1 MAGRLAAPWPGGHD
15 EPSCLGQMIELM
27 MLNAATDAVVRSY
40 YAASVPAPAPA
51 TPLAGDI
58 NCDVCVVGGGL
69 TGLTA
74 ALELAE
80 RGLQVVLLESMHIG
94 WGASGRSGGQLIFGY
109 ACEMQTLAALTSP
122 TAARQLWQF
131 SLDGLAGVRA
141 RVLRHA
147 IDCDW
152 ADGQLHVAIK
162 PRQRAELHA
171 YRAHLERDY
180 GYAGLQFLDAEAL
193 AGHIHSPRYC
203 AGLFDSRGAHVHPLK
218 YTLGLAAAA
227 RAAGVSIFEGTRAL
241 RLTRGAAPR
250 VHCAQGEVRARQI
263 VLAGNAYLGA
273 LVPELARK
281 IMPVGTYIVASAP
294 LGAELAQACLPTN
307 AAVTDINFVLD
318 YFRLSAD
325 HRMLFGG
332 RVSYSK
338 IPPPNLAGSM
348 RRRMVRVFPQLA
360 QVPVEYAWGGYVD
373 ITMNRAPHFGR
384 LDNTLYFAQGFS
396 GHGMAATGL
405 AGTVLAEAIAGDLQ
419 RLDVFARIPHR
430 DFPGGPLLRM
440 PSLVAAMTYYRL
452 RDLL

>member
-1 MAGRLAAPWPGGHD
+1 
-15 EPSCLGQMIELM
+15 
-27 MLNAATDAVVRSY
+27 MLNAATDAMVRSY
-40 YAASVPAPAPA
+40 YAASVPAPTPA
-51 TPLAGDI
+51 VPLAGDVD
-58 NCDVCVVGGGL
+58 CDVCVVGGGL

-80 RGLQVVLLESMHIG
+80 RGFQVVLLESMHIG

-109 ACEMQTLAALTSP
+109 ACDMPKLAALTSP
-122 TAARQLWQF
+122 DDARRLWQC
-131 SLDGLAGVRA
+131 SLDALAGVRA
-141 RVLRHA
+141 RVARHA

-162 PRQRAELHA
+162 PRQRDELEA
-171 YRAHLERDY
+171 WGEQLATTY
-180 GYAGLQFLDAEAL
+180 GYAGLQFLDRAAL
-193 AGHIHSPRYC
+193 ESHIRSPRYC
-203 AGLFDSRGAHVHPLK
+203 AGLFDPRGAHVHPLK
-218 YTLGLAAAA
+218 YTLGLADAA
-227 RAAGVSIFEGTRAL
+227 RAAGVRIFEGTRAL

-250 VHCAQGEVRARQI
+250 VHCAQGQVNARYV

-273 LVPELARK
+273 LVPALERK

-294 LGAELAQACLPTN
+294 LGAGLAGTCLPTN

-360 QVPVEYAWGGYVD
+360 DVPVEYAWGGYVD

-384 LDNTLYFAQGFS
+384 LDSTLYFAQGFS

-405 AGTVLAEAIAGDLQ
+405 AGTVIAEALAGDAQ

-430 DFPGGPLLRM
+430 DFPGGRLLRM
-440 PSLVAAMTYYRL
+440 PSLVLAMLYYRL